1 MELAHQ
7 GDNGYLVLGFA
18 EKNKGKFMSA
28 HDGLDNDCIF
38 YKNIRCEIPS
48 FKIFEDDSVFSFIDI
63 NPVAPAHSL
72 VIPKFHTPNIFEAT
86 DIWAAA
92 TVNGIQ
98 RLARAV
104 KETLNPNGINISKAN
119 GPGAAQSVFHLHMH
133 LVLRW
138 ADDDVKMNWGII
150 PGDMDAIGKLAE
162 QIRKQRQLETG
173 YYLRTKMVQSGSGLL
188 F

>member
-1 MELAHQ
+1 MELVHQ

-98 RLARAV
+98 RLAHAV
-104 KETLNPNGINISKAN
+104 KETLNPDGINISKAN

-133 LVLRW
+133 LVPCC
-138 ADDDVKMNWGII
+138 ADDDVKTN
-150 PGDMDAIGKLAE
+150 
-162 QIRKQRQLETG
+162 
-173 YYLRTKMVQSGSGLL
+173 
-188 F
+188 

>member
-1 MELAHQ
+1 M
-7 GDNGYLVLGFA
+7 
-18 EKNKGKFMSA
+18 
-28 HDGLDNDCIF
+28 
-38 YKNIRCEIPS
+38 
-48 FKIFEDDSVFSFIDI
+48 
-63 NPVAPAHSL
+63 
-72 VIPKFHTPNIFEAT
+72 VIPKFHTPNIFQAT
-86 DIWAAA
+86 GIWAAA

-173 YYLRTKMVQSGSGLL
+173 YYLRTKMVQSGSGLS

>member
-18 EKNKGKFMSA
+18 VKNKGKFMSA
-28 HDGLDNDCIF
+28 DDGLDNDCIF

-138 ADDDVKMNWGII
+138 ADDDVKINWGII

-162 QIRKQRQLETG
+162 QIRKKRQLETG
-173 YYLRTKMVQSGSGLL
+173 YYLRTKMVQSGSGLS